1 VKTLFAGPR
10 QNLACCPKTGRVLRS
25 CDRFVLKNEFYFF
38 SLGFHSH
45 LKRRAAG
52 GVESRG
58 EWKRELERT
67 RVGEVDYGFLGPE
80 F

>member
-1 VKTLFAGPR
+1 MNFTFI
-10 QNLACCPKTGRVLRS
+10 
-25 CDRFVLKNEFYFF
+25 

-58 EWKRELERT
+58 EWKRELKRT
-67 RVGEVDYGFLGPE
+67 RVGEVDYGILGPE